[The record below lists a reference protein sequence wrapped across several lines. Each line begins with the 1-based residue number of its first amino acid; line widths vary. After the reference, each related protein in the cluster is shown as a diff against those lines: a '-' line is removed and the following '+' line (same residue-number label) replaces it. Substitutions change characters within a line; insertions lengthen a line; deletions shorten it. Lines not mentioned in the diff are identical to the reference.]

1 MTRFWRGV
9 LGVLVSV
16 QLGGCGTLALLGAGP
31 PPTTYDLTARAGVRH
46 AVASDARLGVRLPN
60 AIQLFDSERIVFRP
74 EPGLVAYYSGAQ
86 WTDRL
91 PRLIEAQLV
100 ESFDAAGAR
109 TVTRI
114 TDGLTVDFQLLSEVR
129 DFSVSRTKTGQKARV
144 SIYVQLVSDK
154 EGRTLTGR
162 VFNAT
167 AIVDGGR
174 DKGDDNDGDG
184 TADGVAALNAAFA
197 KALAGIVHWTLEQI

>member
-1 MTRFWRGV
+1 MRRSWRNIAAV
-9 LGVLVSV
+9 AISL

-31 PPTTYDLTARAGVRH
+31 PPTTYDLTARAGVRN
-46 AVASDARLGVRLPN
+46 AATSDARLGVRLPN
-60 AIQLFDSERIVFRP
+60 AIQLYDSERIVFRT

-91 PRLIEAQLV
+91 PRLIEARLV

-114 TDGLTVDFQLLSEVR
+114 TDGLTVDYQLLSEVR
-129 DFSVSRTKTGQKARV
+129 DFSVSRNETGQKARV
-144 SIYVQLVSDK
+144 SIYVQLVADK

-162 VFNAT
+162 VFTAT
-167 AIVDGGR
+167 ASVSGG
-174 DKGDDNDGDG
+174 GSDDEDGDG
-184 TADGVAALNAAFA
+184 TADGVAALNTAFS
-197 KALAGIVHWTLEQI
+197 KALASIVRWTLDQI

>member
-1 MTRFWRGV
+1 MSRLR
-9 LGVLVSV
+9 LGVAAVLLSA
-16 QLGGCGTLALLGAGP
+16 QLGGCTSLGGLLAGP

-46 AVASDARLGVRLPN
+46 AASSDARLGIRVPN

-91 PRLIEAQLV
+91 PRLVEARLI

-114 TDGLTVDFQLLSEVR
+114 TDGLTVDYQLLSEVR
-129 DFSVSRTKTGQKARV
+129 DFSVSRNETGQKARV
-144 SIYVQLVSDK
+144 SIYVQLVADK

-162 VFNAT
+162 VFTAT
-167 AIVDGGR
+167 ASVTGGGKNDDGS
-174 DKGDDNDGDG
+174 DG
-184 TADGVAALNAAFA
+184 TADGVAALNSAFS
-197 KALAGIVHWTLEQI
+197 KVLASTVRWTLDQI